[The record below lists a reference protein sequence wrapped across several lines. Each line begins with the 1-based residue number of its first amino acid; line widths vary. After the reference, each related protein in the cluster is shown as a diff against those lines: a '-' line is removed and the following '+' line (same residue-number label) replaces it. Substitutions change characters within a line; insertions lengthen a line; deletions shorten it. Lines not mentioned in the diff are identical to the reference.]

1 MLRLLVVV
9 LVLCTAHALAGGCLR
24 IDQSGGRVQVNL
36 LSRVP
41 TSFTM
46 ELVLKLLRRP
56 RDGDELFRVGSSAS
70 GFVSLTVRND
80 SVGEPSWAFKHGAR
94 SSLTRS
100 TTYLPSPFEWL
111 FVALTYNANS
121 KIIESFINDES
132 VPTVANALPSNG
144 SVVCLFFDRV
154 LADPITISADPALV
168 VDTLRIGDTPM
179 LVDYV
184 RFSVGR
190 SQSILRLFRESEF
203 KPQPVPV
210 YEPLLSFDVPSPI
223 LANSQISLE
232 QVATGA
238 VSIVPNC
245 GARENYA
252 LKVPNNAITVD
263 GEANECGW
271 REAPVDQYALF
282 FYADVVTKL
291 RLLYDDNNLYVF
303 AELADTTPSINNTK
317 ARDFRSDS
325 MEIFF
330 AASRLVPNA
339 TYRYLIVQDAASAD
353 PQMPS
358 VAKRLAAGWQV
369 EVRIPF
375 TMTTRT
381 ASSKSIAALFA
392 SNDHSTI
399 DGFTGQADNCG
410 ARYAGNFFRNAP
422 LYSSLQLQDGLACAT
437 TTAATLTLPGATT
450 PAINGPTPAAF
461 PTTTTAAATTTTVTA
476 AIAATTTTPTAAAAG
491 PTSTFFSSPNES
503 DLPLSMPIIIAIA
516 VGGCCLL
523 LILVGICVWCAL
535 RRKRAREDAAAD
547 DNAVM
552 MHPSSTV
559 GYGNPYATPATKGN
573 VYDRVEDDD
582 DGKPAIRYDS
592 SMPTNTQII
601 AARQSGAGGTNYTTK
616 LSSQQIVYEPLH

>member
-1 MLRLLVVV
+1 LL
-9 LVLCTAHALAGGCLR
+9 
-24 IDQSGGRVQVNL
+24 
-36 LSRVP
+36 
-41 TSFTM
+41 
-46 ELVLKLLRRP
+46 
-56 RDGDELFRVGSSAS
+56 
-70 GFVSLTVRND
+70 
-80 SVGEPSWAFKHGAR
+80 
-94 SSLTRS
+94 
-100 TTYLPSPFEWL
+100 
-111 FVALTYNANS
+111 
-121 KIIESFINDES
+121 
-132 VPTVANALPSNG
+132 
-144 SVVCLFFDRV
+144 FDRV
-154 LADPITISADPALV
+154 LADLITISVDPALV
-168 VDTLRIGDTPM
+168 VDTLRIGDAPM

-210 YEPLLSFDVPSPI
+210 YEPLLSFDVPSPV

-263 GEANECGW
+263 GEASECGW

-282 FYADVVTKL
+282 YWADVVTKL
-291 RLLYDDNNLYVF
+291 RLLYDDANLYVF

-330 AASRLVPNA
+330 ATSRLVQNA
-339 TYRYLIVQDAASAD
+339 TFRYLVVQDAASAD
-353 PQMPS
+353 PQIPS

-375 TMTTRT
+375 ASTTRT
-381 ASSKSIAALFA
+381 ANSKSIAALFA

-399 DGFTGQADNCG
+399 DNFTGQADNCG

-422 LYSSLQLQDGLACAT
+422 LYTSLQLQDGLVCAP
-437 TTAATLTLPGATT
+437 TTAATLTLPGTT
-450 PAINGPTPAAF
+450 NSAINGPATT
-461 PTTTTAAATTTTVTA
+461 TTTTATTAATTTTVTA
-476 AIAATTTTPTAAAAG
+476 ATATVTGAAAG
-491 PTSTFFSSPNES
+491 PTSTLFSSPNES

-516 VGGCCLL
+516 VGGFCLL

-535 RRKRAREDAAAD
+535 RRKRAREDAGAD

-552 MHPSSTV
+552 MHQSSTV

-582 DGKPAIRYDS
+582 DDGKPAIRYDS
-592 SMPTNTQII
+592 SLPTDTQII

-616 LSSQQIVYEPLH
+616 LSSQQVVYEPLH